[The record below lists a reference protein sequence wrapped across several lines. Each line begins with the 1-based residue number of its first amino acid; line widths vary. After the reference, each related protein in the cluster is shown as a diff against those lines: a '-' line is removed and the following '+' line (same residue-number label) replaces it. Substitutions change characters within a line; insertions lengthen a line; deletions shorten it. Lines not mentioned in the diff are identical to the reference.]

1 MNIKK
6 MSIFFLAALVSATTF
21 LSCNV
26 KEDNG
31 GGSDKEPEKPTL
43 TEIKFKAELP
53 DAPAGFKTTWSAGDE
68 IVVYSVKGNF
78 TSKETMKATD
88 VTSDGKTA
96 TFVSSGKLLKEAE
109 YFYGMLKDCGVKGFK
124 LKQYWSTDNMD
135 RCRDAVPS
143 VTVAGCDK
151 NDMTLKFQNMFSLL
165 SMTVTNPDTKYVRV
179 SGNNGEVI
187 NKNAFIAFAD
197 YTLSDNPSPDF
208 ESTVSIRK
216 YVNGAGTYH
225 IGLRPDLLLNSGYTI
240 VACDASD
247 NVIGRIASY
256 ETLETQPGKVYNA
269 GEIEALR
276 ELSPVF
282 DESKIA
288 LSLAAISDVHIEG
301 SSDAYA
307 NKFTAALNQLKAKA
321 AENDAN
327 GIDGV
332 LVAGDLIQ
340 KAEVTMAQNFK
351 ALYEE
356 VFNPTDVPMI
366 YTVGNHDMNPK
377 YDWTPSTVAQSVAMA
392 NTFGD
397 DYFKTDIDNTMR
409 NNYEARHCVI
419 GGYHILAVT
428 PNGDQPITYSPN
440 VITWLDQQLDAITKT
455 DPNRYVIVLTHPM
468 IYNTIYGSL
477 LGEDG
482 GVWTSTLP
490 NYWATRVLTGVL
502 EKYPQVVSFH
512 GHLHFPINDP
522 RSLWQG
528 KWTALGC
535 GSTRYMAIEPAGWE
549 GISNTPTVMNDANN
563 FSQGYLVQ
571 FDVNGN
577 MRIVKMDFFNN
588 GTIGE
593 PYVMQYPDAAGAN
606 LAKYNNVTRKA
617 ANQAPTMSTIEAK
630 DVKDNEAASVT
641 FAAGKDDEFVHH
653 YVITLS
659 KGGNV
664 VATKKILADFYLH
677 PNTSEM
683 KSSWTYGFGTLSE
696 SGQYT
701 VSVVAVDSWDAES
714 APVTATF
721 NCGDVTPSEKVDKWV
736 DDAAGSQAISASGTP
751 TGGDGW
757 LTYADGKV
765 SWTAN
770 TTGHPRT
777 STLTFENGS
786 SFKLTQIAPADFKGG
801 WKFTTKIFAG
811 AGASAKAADPGVMSV
826 TFVDPLK
833 PATLK
838 DVDGVEHTN
847 NIGLKGLFFDTILD
861 ACVDINYEAE
871 TARIGFFLDARDG
884 SGQAVNGKYAAYIP
898 GIATRTD
905 KAWSSPWQYA
915 ETELGDP
922 DYVWFWFSVSEDF
935 NTIQYTNRTENTPVE
950 FQTLTQYLNKT
961 MNQIC
966 AISVVLSD
974 TNVFNHSTVST
985 TGNKGIGVYSNVF
998 QCNPKGHVGEFFTRK

>member
-165 SMTVTNPDTKYVRV
+165 SVTVTNPDTKYVWV

-269 GEIEALR
+269 GEIEAPR

-549 GISNTPTVMNDANN
+549 GISSTPTVMNDANN

-630 DVKDNEAASVT
+630 DVKEAETASVT

-653 YVITLS
+653 YIVTLS
-659 KGGNV
+659 KAGNV

-677 PNTSEM
+677 PKTSEM
-683 KSSWTYGFGTLSE
+683 KSSWTVDFGTLSE

-701 VSVVAVDSWDAES
+701 VTVVAVDSWDAES
-714 APVTATF
+714 APVSATF
-721 NCGDVTPSEKVDKWV
+721 NCGDVTPSEKVELWKDDKSGSRELSGPV
-736 DDAAGSQAISASGTP
+736 ADNGKTAGVGGWLSYKDGVASWTENTTGAPRTATLELSNGSKITVNQVEAKDLAGNYTFYNYSFNASGVSNTTAVNHAGRQYETAVEFKAVNNPETINGHIHNLDLIGLYLDFVVPASFEIVNGTP
-751 TGGDGW
+751 T
-757 LTYADGKV
+757 LYTYMSLDYQKV
-765 SWTAN
+765 S
-770 TTGHPRT
+770 
-777 STLTFENGS
+777 NGS
-786 SFKLTQIAPADFKGG
+786 EIACITELTNS
-801 WKFTTKIFAG
+801 TTYKTGYFA
-811 AGASAKAADPGVMSV
+811 
-826 TFVDPLK
+826 PLK
-833 PATLK
+833 F
-838 DVDGVEHTN
+838 GVGDCN
-847 NIGLKGLFFDTILD
+847 YAWIGWGLDDLFGTPKFGIGTPSQRLVSAGMYCCGFSFVVKG
-861 ACVDINYEAE
+861 Y
-871 TARIGFFLDARDG
+871 
-884 SGQAVNGKYAAYIP
+884 AVGKYATIY
-898 GIATRTD
+898 
-905 KAWSSPWQYA
+905 Q
-915 ETELGDP
+915 
-922 DYVWFWFSVSEDF
+922 F
-935 NTIQYTNRTENTPVE
+935 NYNNSWTYNGT
-950 FQTLTQYLNKT
+950 
-961 MNQIC
+961 
-966 AISVVLSD
+966 
-974 TNVFNHSTVST
+974 
-985 TGNKGIGVYSNVF
+985 KGGGYF
-998 QCNPKGHVGEFFTRK
+998 AKK

>member
-165 SMTVTNPDTKYVRV
+165 SVTVTNPDTKYVRV

-269 GEIEALR
+269 GEIEAPR

-307 NKFTAALNQLKAKA
+307 NKFTSALNQLKVKA
-321 AENDAN
+321 AESDAN

-332 LVAGDLIQ
+332 MVVGDLIQ
-340 KAEVTMAQNFK
+340 RAEITMAQNFK
-351 ALYEE
+351 ALYED
-356 VFNPTDVPMI
+356 VFKPTEVPMI
-366 YTVGNHDMNPK
+366 YTIGNHDMNPK

-397 DYFKTDIDNTMR
+397 EYFKTDIDNTMR

-549 GISNTPTVMNDANN
+549 GISSTPTVMNDANN

-617 ANQAPTMSTIEAK
+617 ANQAPTMSTIDVK
-630 DVKDNEAASVT
+630 DVKEAETASVT

-653 YVITLS
+653 YIVTLS
-659 KGGNV
+659 KAGNV

-677 PNTSEM
+677 PKTSEM
-683 KSSWTYGFGTLSE
+683 KSSWTVDFGTLSE

-701 VSVVAVDSWDAES
+701 VTVVAVDSWDAES
-714 APVTATF
+714 APVSATF
-721 NCGDVTPSEKVDKWV
+721 NCGDVTPSEKVELWENDKSGSRELSGPV
-736 DDAAGSQAISASGTP
+736 ADNGKTAGVG
-751 TGGDGW
+751 GW
-757 LTYADGKV
+757 LSYKDGV
-765 SWTAN
+765 ASWTEN
-770 TTGHPRT
+770 TTGAPRT
-777 STLTFENGS
+777 ATLELSNGS
-786 SFKLTQIAPADFKGG
+786 KITVNQVEAKDLAGNYTFYNYSFKTTGVSN
-801 WKFTTKIFAG
+801 TKIVNQNGRQHETAVEFKTVASPETINGHVHNLDLVGLYLDFAVP
-811 AGASAKAADPGVMSV
+811 ASFEIVNGTPVLYTYMSLDYQKVSNGTEVACITQLTNTV
-826 TFVDPLK
+826 TYGSHNFAPLK
-833 PATLK
+833 FGVNDCNYAWIGWGLY
-838 DVDGVEHTN
+838 DVFGTPKF
-847 NIGLKGLFFDTILD
+847 GLGTGDQRLVSTGMY
-861 ACVDINYEAE
+861 CC
-871 TARIGFFLDARDG
+871 GFSFVVRG
-884 SGQAVNGKYAAYIP
+884 YAVGKYATIY
-898 GIATRTD
+898 
-905 KAWSSPWQYA
+905 Q
-915 ETELGDP
+915 
-922 DYVWFWFSVSEDF
+922 F
-935 NTIQYTNRTENTPVE
+935 NYNNSWTYNGT
-950 FQTLTQYLNKT
+950 
-961 MNQIC
+961 
-966 AISVVLSD
+966 
-974 TNVFNHSTVST
+974 
-985 TGNKGIGVYSNVF
+985 KGGGYF
-998 QCNPKGHVGEFFTRK
+998 AKK

>member
-1 MNIKK
+1 M
-6 MSIFFLAALVSATTF
+6 VSATTF

-165 SMTVTNPDTKYVRV
+165 SVTVTNPDTKYVRV

-269 GEIEALR
+269 GEIEAPR

-307 NKFTAALNQLKAKA
+307 NKFTSALNQLKVKA
-321 AENDAN
+321 AESDAN

-332 LVAGDLIQ
+332 MVVGDLIQ
-340 KAEVTMAQNFK
+340 RAEITMAQNFK
-351 ALYEE
+351 ALYED
-356 VFNPTDVPMI
+356 VFKPTEVPMI
-366 YTVGNHDMNPK
+366 YTIGNHDMNPK
-377 YDWTPSTVAQSVAMA
+377 YDWTPSTVAQSVAMS

-397 DYFKTDIDNTMR
+397 EYFKTDIDNTMR

-440 VITWLDQQLDAITKT
+440 VITWLGQQLDAITKT

-549 GISNTPTVMNDANN
+549 GISSTPTVMNDANN

-701 VSVVAVDSWDAES
+701 VTVVAVDSWDAES
-714 APVTATF
+714 APVSATF
-721 NCGDVTPSEKVDKWV
+721 NCGDVTPSEKVELWEDDKSGSRELSGPV
-736 DDAAGSQAISASGTP
+736 ADNGKTAGVG
-751 TGGDGW
+751 GW
-757 LTYADGKV
+757 LSYKDGV
-765 SWTAN
+765 ASWTEN
-770 TTGHPRT
+770 TTGAPRT
-777 STLTFENGS
+777 ATLELSNGS
-786 SFKLTQIAPADFKGG
+786 KITVNQVEAKDLAGNYTFYNYSFKATGVSN
-801 WKFTTKIFAG
+801 TKIVNNGKRQHETTVEFKAVENPEILNGHVHNLDLVGLYLDFAVP
-811 AGASAKAADPGVMSV
+811 ASLEIVDGTPVIYTYMSLDYQKV
-826 TFVDPLK
+826 SNGTEVACITELTNTTGYGTGYFAPLK
-833 PATLK
+833 FG
-838 DVDGVEHTN
+838 VDGCNHAW
-847 NIGLKGLFFDTILD
+847 IGWGVDDIFGSPKFGLGTGTQRL
-861 ACVDINYEAE
+861 
-871 TARIGFFLDARDG
+871 
-884 SGQAVNGKYAAYIP
+884 
-898 GIATRTD
+898 
-905 KAWSSPWQYA
+905 
-915 ETELGDP
+915 
-922 DYVWFWFSVSEDF
+922 VSEGMYCCGFSFVTKGYKEGGYTTIYQF
-935 NTIQYTNRTENTPVE
+935 NYNNKWTYNGTNGGGY
-950 FQTLTQYLNKT
+950 FAK
-961 MNQIC
+961 
-966 AISVVLSD
+966 
-974 TNVFNHSTVST
+974 
-985 TGNKGIGVYSNVF
+985 K
-998 QCNPKGHVGEFFTRK
+998 

>member
-6 MSIFFLAALVSATTF
+6 MSIFFLAALVFATTF

-165 SMTVTNPDTKYVRV
+165 SVTVTNPDTKYVRV

-216 YVNGAGTYH
+216 YINGAGTYH

-269 GEIEALR
+269 GEIEAPR

-549 GISNTPTVMNDANN
+549 GISSTPTVMNDANN

-577 MRIVKMDFFNN
+577 MRVVKMDFFNN

-617 ANQAPTMSTIEAK
+617 ANQAPTMSTIDVK
-630 DVKDNEAASVT
+630 DVKEAETASVT

-653 YVITLS
+653 YIVTLS
-659 KGGNV
+659 KAGNV

-677 PNTSEM
+677 PKTSEM
-683 KSSWTYGFGTLSE
+683 KSSWTVDFGTLSE

-701 VSVVAVDSWDAES
+701 VTVVAVDSWDAES
-714 APVTATF
+714 APVSATF
-721 NCGDVTPSEKVDKWV
+721 NCGDVTPSEKVELWEDDKSGSRELSGPV
-736 DDAAGSQAISASGTP
+736 ADNGKTAGVG
-751 TGGDGW
+751 GW
-757 LTYADGKV
+757 LSYKDGV
-765 SWTAN
+765 ASWTEN
-770 TTGHPRT
+770 TTGAPRT
-777 STLTFENGS
+777 ATLGLSNGS
-786 SFKLTQIAPADFKGG
+786 KITVNQVEAKDLAGNYTFYNYSFNASGVSNTTAVNHAGRQYETAVEFKTVNNPETINGHVHNLDLVGLYLDFAVPASLEIVDGTPVIYTYMSLDYQKVSNGSEVACITELTNTTGYGKGY
-801 WKFTTKIFAG
+801 FA
-811 AGASAKAADPGVMSV
+811 
-826 TFVDPLK
+826 PLK
-833 PATLK
+833 FG
-838 DVDGVEHTN
+838 VDGCNHAW
-847 NIGLKGLFFDTILD
+847 IGWGVDDIFGSPKFGLGTGAQRL
-861 ACVDINYEAE
+861 
-871 TARIGFFLDARDG
+871 
-884 SGQAVNGKYAAYIP
+884 
-898 GIATRTD
+898 
-905 KAWSSPWQYA
+905 
-915 ETELGDP
+915 
-922 DYVWFWFSVSEDF
+922 VSEGMYCCGFSFVTKGYKEGGYTTIYQF
-935 NTIQYTNRTENTPVE
+935 NYNNKWTYNGTNGGGY
-950 FQTLTQYLNKT
+950 FAK
-961 MNQIC
+961 
-966 AISVVLSD
+966 
-974 TNVFNHSTVST
+974 
-985 TGNKGIGVYSNVF
+985 K
-998 QCNPKGHVGEFFTRK
+998 

>member
-165 SMTVTNPDTKYVRV
+165 SVTVTNPDTKYVRV

-269 GEIEALR
+269 GEIEAPR

-397 DYFKTDIDNTMR
+397 EYFKTDIDNTMR

-577 MRIVKMDFFNN
+577 MRVVKMDFFNN

-617 ANQAPTMSTIEAK
+617 TNQAPTMSTIDVK
-630 DVKDNEAASVT
+630 DVKEAETASVT

-653 YVITLS
+653 YIVTLS
-659 KGGNV
+659 KAGNV

-677 PNTSEM
+677 PKTSEM
-683 KSSWTYGFGTLSE
+683 KSSWTVDFGTLSE

-701 VSVVAVDSWDAES
+701 VTVVAVDSWDAES
-714 APVTATF
+714 APVSATF
-721 NCGDVTPSEKVDKWV
+721 NCGDVTPSEKVELWENDKSGSRELSGPV
-736 DDAAGSQAISASGTP
+736 ADNGKTAGVG
-751 TGGDGW
+751 GW
-757 LTYADGKV
+757 LSYKDGV
-765 SWTAN
+765 ASWTEN
-770 TTGHPRT
+770 TTGAPRT
-777 STLTFENGS
+777 ATLELSNGS
-786 SFKLTQIAPADFKGG
+786 KITVNQVEAKDLAGNYTFYNYSFKSTGVSNTTIVNQNGRQHETAVEFKTVASPETINGHVHNLDLVGLYLDFAVPASFEIVNGTPVLYTYMSLDYQKVSNGTEVACITQLTNTVTYGSHNFAPLKFGVNDCNYAWIGWGLYDVFGTPKFGLGTGDQRLVSTGMYCCGFSFVVRGYAVDKYATIYQFNYNNSWTYNGTKGG
-801 WKFTTKIFAG
+801 GYFA
-811 AGASAKAADPGVMSV
+811 K
-826 TFVDPLK
+826 K
-833 PATLK
+833 
-838 DVDGVEHTN
+838 
-847 NIGLKGLFFDTILD
+847 
-861 ACVDINYEAE
+861 
-871 TARIGFFLDARDG
+871 
-884 SGQAVNGKYAAYIP
+884 
-898 GIATRTD
+898 
-905 KAWSSPWQYA
+905 
-915 ETELGDP
+915 
-922 DYVWFWFSVSEDF
+922 
-935 NTIQYTNRTENTPVE
+935 
-950 FQTLTQYLNKT
+950 
-961 MNQIC
+961 
-966 AISVVLSD
+966 
-974 TNVFNHSTVST
+974 
-985 TGNKGIGVYSNVF
+985 
-998 QCNPKGHVGEFFTRK
+998 

>member
-109 YFYGMLKDCGVKGFK
+109 YFYIMLKDCGVKGFK

-165 SMTVTNPDTKYVRV
+165 SVTVTNPDTKYVRV

-269 GEIEALR
+269 GEIEAPR

-549 GISNTPTVMNDANN
+549 GISSTPTVMNDANN

-701 VSVVAVDSWDAES
+701 VTVVAVDSWDAES

-721 NCGDVTPSEKVDKWV
+721 NCGDVTPSEKVELWENDKSGSRELSGPV
-736 DDAAGSQAISASGTP
+736 ADNGKTAGVG
-751 TGGDGW
+751 GW
-757 LTYADGKV
+757 LSYKDGV
-765 SWTAN
+765 ASWTEN
-770 TTGHPRT
+770 TTGAPRT
-777 STLTFENGS
+777 ATLELSNGS
-786 SFKLTQIAPADFKGG
+786 KITVNQVEAKDLAGNYTFYNYSFKSTGVSNTTIVNQNGRQHETAVEFKTVASPETINGHVHNLDLVGLYLDFAVPASFEIVNGTPVLYTYMSLDYQKVSNGTEVACITQLTNTVTYGSHNFAPLKFGVNDCNYAWIGWGLYDVFGTPKFGLGTGDQRLVSTGMYCCGFSFVVRGYAVDKYATIYQFNYNNSWTYNGTKGG
-801 WKFTTKIFAG
+801 GYFA
-811 AGASAKAADPGVMSV
+811 K
-826 TFVDPLK
+826 K
-833 PATLK
+833 
-838 DVDGVEHTN
+838 
-847 NIGLKGLFFDTILD
+847 
-861 ACVDINYEAE
+861 
-871 TARIGFFLDARDG
+871 
-884 SGQAVNGKYAAYIP
+884 
-898 GIATRTD
+898 
-905 KAWSSPWQYA
+905 
-915 ETELGDP
+915 
-922 DYVWFWFSVSEDF
+922 
-935 NTIQYTNRTENTPVE
+935 
-950 FQTLTQYLNKT
+950 
-961 MNQIC
+961 
-966 AISVVLSD
+966 
-974 TNVFNHSTVST
+974 
-985 TGNKGIGVYSNVF
+985 
-998 QCNPKGHVGEFFTRK
+998 

>member
-165 SMTVTNPDTKYVRV
+165 SVTVTNPDTKYVRV

-269 GEIEALR
+269 GEIEAPR

-549 GISNTPTVMNDANN
+549 GISSTPTVMNDANN

-653 YVITLS
+653 YIVTLS
-659 KGGNV
+659 KAGNV

-677 PNTSEM
+677 PKTSEM
-683 KSSWTYGFGTLSE
+683 KSSWTVDFGTLSE

-701 VSVVAVDSWDAES
+701 VTVVAVDSWDAES
-714 APVTATF
+714 APVSATF
-721 NCGDVTPSEKVDKWV
+721 NCGDVAPSEKVELWKDDKSGSRELSGPV
-736 DDAAGSQAISASGTP
+736 ADNGKTAGVG
-751 TGGDGW
+751 GW
-757 LTYADGKV
+757 LSYKDGV
-765 SWTAN
+765 ASWTEN
-770 TTGHPRT
+770 TTGAPRT
-777 STLTFENGS
+777 ATLELSNGS
-786 SFKLTQIAPADFKGG
+786 KITVNQVEAKDLAGNYTFYNYSFKSTGVSNTTIVNQNGRQHETAVEFKTVASPETINGHVHNLDLVGLYLDFAVPASFEIVNGTPVLYTYMSLDYQKVSNGTEVACITQLTNTVTYGSHN
-801 WKFTTKIFAG
+801 FA
-811 AGASAKAADPGVMSV
+811 
-826 TFVDPLK
+826 PLK
-833 PATLK
+833 FGVNDCNYAWIGWGLY
-838 DVDGVEHTN
+838 DVFGTPKF
-847 NIGLKGLFFDTILD
+847 GLGTGDQRLVSTGMY
-861 ACVDINYEAE
+861 CC
-871 TARIGFFLDARDG
+871 GFSFVVRG
-884 SGQAVNGKYAAYIP
+884 YAVGKYATIY
-898 GIATRTD
+898 
-905 KAWSSPWQYA
+905 Q
-915 ETELGDP
+915 
-922 DYVWFWFSVSEDF
+922 F
-935 NTIQYTNRTENTPVE
+935 NYNNSWTYNGT
-950 FQTLTQYLNKT
+950 
-961 MNQIC
+961 
-966 AISVVLSD
+966 
-974 TNVFNHSTVST
+974 
-985 TGNKGIGVYSNVF
+985 KGGGYF
-998 QCNPKGHVGEFFTRK
+998 AKK

>member
-165 SMTVTNPDTKYVRV
+165 SVTVTNPDTKYVRV

-269 GEIEALR
+269 GEIEAPR

-549 GISNTPTVMNDANN
+549 GISSTPTVMNDANN

-701 VSVVAVDSWDAES
+701 VTVVAVDSWDAES
-714 APVTATF
+714 APVSATF
-721 NCGDVTPSEKVDKWV
+721 NCGDVTPSDKVELWKDDKSGSRELSGPV
-736 DDAAGSQAISASGTP
+736 ADNGKTAGVG
-751 TGGDGW
+751 GW
-757 LTYADGKV
+757 LSYKDGV
-765 SWTAN
+765 ASWTEN
-770 TTGHPRT
+770 TTGAPRT
-777 STLTFENGS
+777 ATLELSNGS
-786 SFKLTQIAPADFKGG
+786 KITVNQVEAKDLAGNYTFYNYSFKTTGVSN
-801 WKFTTKIFAG
+801 TKIVNQNGRQHETAVEFKTVASPETINGHVHNLDLVGLYLDFAVP
-811 AGASAKAADPGVMSV
+811 ASFEIVNGTPVLYTYMSLDYQKVSNGTEVACITQLTNTV
-826 TFVDPLK
+826 TYGSHNFAPLK
-833 PATLK
+833 FGVNDCNYAWIGWGLY
-838 DVDGVEHTN
+838 DVFGTPKF
-847 NIGLKGLFFDTILD
+847 GLGTGDQRLVSTGMY
-861 ACVDINYEAE
+861 CC
-871 TARIGFFLDARDG
+871 GFSFVVRG
-884 SGQAVNGKYAAYIP
+884 YAVGKYATIY
-898 GIATRTD
+898 
-905 KAWSSPWQYA
+905 Q
-915 ETELGDP
+915 
-922 DYVWFWFSVSEDF
+922 F
-935 NTIQYTNRTENTPVE
+935 NYNNSWTYNGT
-950 FQTLTQYLNKT
+950 
-961 MNQIC
+961 
-966 AISVVLSD
+966 
-974 TNVFNHSTVST
+974 
-985 TGNKGIGVYSNVF
+985 KGGGYF
-998 QCNPKGHVGEFFTRK
+998 AKK

>member
-43 TEIKFKAELP
+43 TEIKFKAELS

-109 YFYGMLKDCGVKGFK
+109 YFYGMLKDCGIKGFK

-165 SMTVTNPDTKYVRV
+165 SVTVTNPDTKYVKV

-269 GEIEALR
+269 GEIEAPR

-549 GISNTPTVMNDANN
+549 GISSTPTVMNDANN

-630 DVKDNEAASVT
+630 DVKDTDAASVT

-653 YVITLS
+653 YIVTLS
-659 KGGNV
+659 KAGNV

-683 KSSWTYGFGTLSE
+683 KSSWTYGFGALE

-721 NCGDVTPSEKVDKWV
+721 NCGDVTPSEKVELWENDK
-736 DDAAGSQAISASGTP
+736 AGSRELSGPVADNGKTAGVGGWLSYKDGVASWTENTTGAPRTATLELSNGSKITVNQVEAKDLAGNYTFYNYSFNASGVSNTTVVNHAGRQYETAVEFKAVNNPETINGHIHNLDLIGLYLDFVVPASFEIVNGTP
-751 TGGDGW
+751 T
-757 LTYADGKV
+757 LYTYMSLDYQKV
-765 SWTAN
+765 S
-770 TTGHPRT
+770 
-777 STLTFENGS
+777 NGS
-786 SFKLTQIAPADFKGG
+786 EIACITELTNS
-801 WKFTTKIFAG
+801 TTYKTGYFA
-811 AGASAKAADPGVMSV
+811 
-826 TFVDPLK
+826 PLK
-833 PATLK
+833 F
-838 DVDGVEHTN
+838 GVGDCN
-847 NIGLKGLFFDTILD
+847 YAWIGWGLDDLFGTPKFGIGTPSQRLVSAGMYCCGFSFVVKG
-861 ACVDINYEAE
+861 Y
-871 TARIGFFLDARDG
+871 
-884 SGQAVNGKYAAYIP
+884 AVGKYATIY
-898 GIATRTD
+898 
-905 KAWSSPWQYA
+905 Q
-915 ETELGDP
+915 
-922 DYVWFWFSVSEDF
+922 F
-935 NTIQYTNRTENTPVE
+935 NYNNSWTYNGT
-950 FQTLTQYLNKT
+950 
-961 MNQIC
+961 
-966 AISVVLSD
+966 
-974 TNVFNHSTVST
+974 
-985 TGNKGIGVYSNVF
+985 KGGGYF
-998 QCNPKGHVGEFFTRK
+998 AKK

>member
-96 TFVSSGKLLKEAE
+96 TFVSTGKLLKEAE
-109 YFYGMLKDCGVKGFK
+109 YFYGMLKDCGIKGFK

-165 SMTVTNPDTKYVRV
+165 SVTVTNPDTKYVKV

-269 GEIEALR
+269 GEIEAPR

-307 NKFTAALNQLKAKA
+307 NKFTSALNQLKVKA
-321 AENDAN
+321 AESDAN

-332 LVAGDLIQ
+332 MVVGDLIQ
-340 KAEVTMAQNFK
+340 RAEITMAQNFK
-351 ALYEE
+351 ALYED
-356 VFNPTDVPMI
+356 VFKPTEVPMI
-366 YTVGNHDMNPK
+366 YTIGNHDMNPK

-397 DYFKTDIDNTMR
+397 EYFKTDIDNTMR

-549 GISNTPTVMNDANN
+549 GISSTPTVMNDANN

-617 ANQAPTMSTIEAK
+617 ANQAPTMSTIDVK

-701 VSVVAVDSWDAES
+701 VTVVAVDSWDAES

-721 NCGDVTPSEKVDKWV
+721 NCGDVTPSEKVELWEDDKSGSRELSGPV
-736 DDAAGSQAISASGTP
+736 ADNGKTAGVGGWLSYKDGVASWTENTTGAPRTATLELSNGSKITVNQVEAKDLAGNYTFYNYSFNASGVSNTTAVNHAGRQYETAVEFKAVNNPETINGHIHNLDLIGLYLDFVVPASFEIVNGTP
-751 TGGDGW
+751 T
-757 LTYADGKV
+757 LYTYMSLDYQKV
-765 SWTAN
+765 S
-770 TTGHPRT
+770 
-777 STLTFENGS
+777 NGS
-786 SFKLTQIAPADFKGG
+786 EIACITELTNS
-801 WKFTTKIFAG
+801 TTYKTGYFA
-811 AGASAKAADPGVMSV
+811 
-826 TFVDPLK
+826 PLK
-833 PATLK
+833 F
-838 DVDGVEHTN
+838 GVGDCN
-847 NIGLKGLFFDTILD
+847 YAWIGWGLDDLFGTPKFGIGTPSQRLVSAGMYCCGFSFVVKG
-861 ACVDINYEAE
+861 Y
-871 TARIGFFLDARDG
+871 
-884 SGQAVNGKYAAYIP
+884 AVGKYATIY
-898 GIATRTD
+898 
-905 KAWSSPWQYA
+905 Q
-915 ETELGDP
+915 
-922 DYVWFWFSVSEDF
+922 F
-935 NTIQYTNRTENTPVE
+935 NYNNSWTYNGT
-950 FQTLTQYLNKT
+950 
-961 MNQIC
+961 
-966 AISVVLSD
+966 
-974 TNVFNHSTVST
+974 
-985 TGNKGIGVYSNVF
+985 KGGGYF
-998 QCNPKGHVGEFFTRK
+998 AKK

>member
-43 TEIKFKAELP
+43 T
-53 DAPAGFKTTWSAGDE
+53 E

-165 SMTVTNPDTKYVRV
+165 SVTVTNPDTKYVRV

-269 GEIEALR
+269 GEIEAPR

-366 YTVGNHDMNPK
+366 YTIGNHDMNPK

-397 DYFKTDIDNTMR
+397 EYFKTDIDNTMR

-549 GISNTPTVMNDANN
+549 GISSTPTVMNDANN

-617 ANQAPTMSTIEAK
+617 ANQAPTMSTIDVK
-630 DVKDNEAASVT
+630 DVKEAETASVT

-653 YVITLS
+653 YIVTLS
-659 KGGNV
+659 KAGNV

-677 PNTSEM
+677 PKTSEM
-683 KSSWTYGFGTLSE
+683 KSSWTVDFGTLSE

-701 VSVVAVDSWDAES
+701 VTVVAVDSWDAES
-714 APVTATF
+714 APVSATF
-721 NCGDVTPSEKVDKWV
+721 NCGDVTPSEKVELWKDDKSGSRELSGPV
-736 DDAAGSQAISASGTP
+736 ADNGKTAGVG
-751 TGGDGW
+751 GW
-757 LTYADGKV
+757 LSYKDGV
-765 SWTAN
+765 ASWTEN
-770 TTGHPRT
+770 TTGAPRT
-777 STLTFENGS
+777 ATLELSNGS
-786 SFKLTQIAPADFKGG
+786 KITVNQVEAKDLAGNYTFYNYSFKATGVSN
-801 WKFTTKIFAG
+801 TKIVNNDKRQHETTVEFKAVENPEILNGHVHNLDLVGLYLDFAVP
-811 AGASAKAADPGVMSV
+811 ASLEIVDGTPVIYTYMSLDYQKV
-826 TFVDPLK
+826 SNGSEVACITELTNTTGYGKGYFAPLK
-833 PATLK
+833 FG
-838 DVDGVEHTN
+838 VDGCNHAW
-847 NIGLKGLFFDTILD
+847 IGWG
-861 ACVDINYEAE
+861 VDDIFGSPKFG
-871 TARIGFFLDARDG
+871 IGTGTQRL
-884 SGQAVNGKYAAYIP
+884 
-898 GIATRTD
+898 
-905 KAWSSPWQYA
+905 
-915 ETELGDP
+915 
-922 DYVWFWFSVSEDF
+922 VSEGMYCCGFSFVTKGYKEGGYTTIYQF
-935 NTIQYTNRTENTPVE
+935 NYNNKWTYNGTNGGGY
-950 FQTLTQYLNKT
+950 FAK
-961 MNQIC
+961 
-966 AISVVLSD
+966 
-974 TNVFNHSTVST
+974 
-985 TGNKGIGVYSNVF
+985 K
-998 QCNPKGHVGEFFTRK
+998 